1 MKIKHADLLLSTQH
15 ALLGRIGNSVLGICI
30 KEQDLVIEMTVYTDG
45 EASEEQREELDE
57 GLAEIVSDFPWLNR
71 IDIHFH
77 NASRQQRLTT
87 VGTWVFLRL
96 HMRVN

>member
-1 MKIKHADLLLSTQH
+1 MEIKHADLLLSTQH

-57 GLAEIVSDFPWLNR
+57 GLAEIVSDFPWLSR

-77 NASRQQRLTT
+77 SPLPNNGYPRSGHGYFFGCTC
-87 VGTWVFLRL
+87 G
-96 HMRVN
+96 